1 MSDELIRT
9 FNNIWKTKGPI
20 TSPFSCKFSYPF
32 FHLQSSPFWKLSK
45 ASTYIGQKEYSSIA
59 ALKRDFIGAKIDN
72 DLFLYLTIPEFRDE
86 IRQLLNDIF
95 LTDTSASFSDK
106 IGLLSLICILCT
118 VA

>member
-1 MSDELIRT
+1 HNSNFMAKLGTLQTSLNTLSRT
-9 FNNIWKTKGPI
+9 VVP
-20 TSPFSCKFSYPF
+20 
-32 FHLQSSPFWKLSK
+32 
-45 ASTYIGQKEYSSIA
+45 
-59 ALKRDFIGAKIDN
+59 LKRDFIGAKIDN